1 MVLLDSWLLGG
12 NICTILD
19 PRLCKNL
26 VFLTPVLNGEGCI
39 LEGSN
44 QKLAWFMLMEH
55 EKELIKLI
63 QSRNSGIKI
72 YAVKWKNE
80 NEQKRR
86 DRERGEKYGFDLP
99 FAYLTQLSSQDVCFQ
114 ILLTRIKA

>member
-1 MVLLDSWLLGG
+1 MVMLDSWLLGG
-12 NICTILD
+12 NIRTIL
-19 PRLCKNL
+19 RSVMLNL
-26 VFLTPVLNGEGCI
+26 VFLTPCLMEKAVFLKAQI
-39 LEGSN
+39 RSS
-44 QKLAWFMLMEH
+44 WFMLMEH